1 MVVYAVVRVRGSI
14 NVKPDIKRTLS
25 MLRLNRVNH
34 TVVIEK
40 DNSFVGMLERAK
52 DYITWGEIDRET
64 LTGLIKSKGRLEGD
78 KPLTDDYIKSST
90 SYSSID
96 ELADALIEN
105 KINYRELP
113 NIKPIFRLNPPK
125 GGYEGIKRTFKTG
138 GALGYRGNLINDL
151 IRRMI

>member
-14 NVKPDIKRTLS
+14 NVKPDIKKTLS

-34 TVVIEK
+34 AIVIEK
-40 DNSFVGMLERAK
+40 DKSFIGMLERSK
-52 DYITWGEIDRET
+52 DYITWGEIDRDT
-64 LTGLIKSKGRLEGD
+64 LANLIKSKGRLEGN
-78 KPLTDDYIKSST
+78 KPLTDGYIKSST

-96 ELADALIEN
+96 EFADALIEN
-105 KINYRELP
+105 KIKYRELP

-125 GGYEGIKRTFKTG
+125 GGYEGIKRAFKTG